1 MRFSVRRLLLLGLVG
16 LLLGGAF
23 GFWQTRRTVASEETV
38 PGTFLDT
45 VGPGLCTM
53 TSQLAAGRKTDAYNT
68 FWNEVHLPAHAL
80 AAELTTAGDRAEAA
94 NFQRSK
100 MAVER
105 DLSTLAA
112 TLGPSV
118 DALTKETRTA
128 LAAAGRPVPEP
139 CP

>member
-1 MRFSVRRLLLLGLVG
+1 MTFSARRLLLLGLVG
-16 LLLGGAF
+16 LLLGGGF
-23 GFWQTRRTVASEETV
+23 GFWQTRRSAAEETI
-38 PGTFLDT
+38 PGTFLDA

-53 TSQLAAGRKTDAYNT
+53 TAELAAGRKTDAYNT

-100 MAVER
+100 MVVER
-105 DLSTLAA
+105 DLSTLATSLA
-112 TLGPSV
+112 ASV
-118 DALTKETRTA
+118 NALIEQTRVA
-128 LAAAGRPVPEP
+128 LAAAGRPPPEP